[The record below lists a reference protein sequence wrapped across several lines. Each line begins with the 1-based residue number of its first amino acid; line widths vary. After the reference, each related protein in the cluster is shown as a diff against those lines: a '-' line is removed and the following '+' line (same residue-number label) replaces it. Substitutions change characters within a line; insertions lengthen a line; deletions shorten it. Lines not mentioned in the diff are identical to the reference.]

1 MSNPTRIAEVEGLR
15 GLAIALVV
23 IFHFFPNALAGGFLG
38 VDIFF
43 VISGF
48 VITQRLLRDF
58 ETVRGLQVLPAFYM
72 ARIRRLF
79 PALAVVL
86 VFSLSLGGSEL
97 FCRRIRG
104 AWRPCHGKRK
114 LHR

>member
-23 IFHFFPNALAGGFLG
+23 IFHFFPNTLAGGFLG

-58 ETVRGLQVLPAFYM
+58 ETGRGLQVLPAFYM

-79 PALAVVL
+79 PAPA
-86 VFSLSLGGSEL
+86 
-97 FCRRIRG
+97 
-104 AWRPCHGKRK
+104 
-114 LHR
+114 